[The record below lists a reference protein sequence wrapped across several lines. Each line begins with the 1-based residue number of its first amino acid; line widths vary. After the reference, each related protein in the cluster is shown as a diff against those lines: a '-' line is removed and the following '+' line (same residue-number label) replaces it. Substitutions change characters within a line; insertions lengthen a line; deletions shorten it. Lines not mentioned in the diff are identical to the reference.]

1 MLTKAVRDALEHLE
15 LGHPDVPEAPTADD
29 LAPWRDRIDA
39 IDLAILK
46 LLSER
51 VSYAHVI
58 GRIKKEAGL
67 PVYVPSRE
75 EEVIRN
81 VVSHNPGPL
90 PDEIVR
96 RLFERI
102 IDETRSLE
110 RQKFQEED

>member
-1 MLTKAVRDALEHLE
+1 MELVWDHADETLESVRVGGDKM
-15 LGHPDVPEAPTADD
+15 DEAIIAYIRRVHNLLIGEATA
-29 LAPWRDRIDA
+29 
-39 IDLAILK
+39 
-46 LLSER
+46 E
-51 VSYAHVI
+51 
-58 GRIKKEAGL
+58 RIKKEIGL

-110 RQKFQEED
+110 RQKFQEEDVEERRNG